1 MDAFQLVD
9 EDELNDTDST
19 RFSRVE
25 ISTGNPVTTTLTPV
39 VQNWTRIINT
49 PEGYAASYLGA
60 AHSLLD
66 RGVDTSV
73 CTITVLKK
81 GPSEQSHKTVEAA
94 ALIGGFVLIANTI
107 KPITDKN
114 RPYINKRVETAMS
127 TVAGELTVGV
137 VYADVLL
144 TAITAIKHVPTN
156 LL

>member
-1 MDAFQLVD
+1 M
-9 EDELNDTDST
+9 
-19 RFSRVE
+19 
-25 ISTGNPVTTTLTPV
+25 
-39 VQNWTRIINT
+39 VQNWTKIVNT

-60 AHSLLD
+60 AHAILD

-73 CTITVLKK
+73 CMLTQLKK
-81 GPSEQSHKTVEAA
+81 GPSEPSHKTVEAA

-127 TVAGELTVGV
+127 TVAGELIVGV
-137 VYADVLL
+137 VYADVIL

-156 LL
+156 ILRKPIIRFLLLDKQPGSPVVEALRSQVLMLA